1 MDADEIA
8 DHEAWEAQRREMSQ
22 DLRLQKGEAIAN
34 EMGVRRV
41 APDFY
46 KVKSQSG
53 DFEYDVRQGE
63 YGWLCSCPDSTFR
76 GSTCKHIW
84 GVEISFQLRKV
95 VEAIVPKVLKPLG
108 LFCKFCGAKG
118 IKKDAL
124 RHNKYGDIQRYAC
137 KVCGKRF
144 SVNVGFEKMKATP
157 QAITSAIQLYFTGE
171 SLRSVQKFLRLQG
184 IQVSHVSVYNWIGKY
199 VGLMSEYANSLT
211 PSVSDKWRTDE
222 IYLKMRGNT
231 KYLFAMMD
239 DETRYWIAQQV
250 AENKGISDVR
260 PLFRQA
266 REVAGRKPKVLI
278 SDGAYN
284 FATANKKEW
293 WTHHK
298 GDRTRHVRD
307 VRFGS
312 EVHNNKMERMNG
324 EIRDREKVM
333 RSLKNPQTPIL
344 KGLQVYHNLFRPHEG
359 LGGATPAEKA
369 GIQIEGENKWL
380 TVIQNASQHPT
391 LNGGTSHPK
400 T

>member
-1 MDADEIA
+1 MQSDNPR
-8 DHEAWEAQRREMSQ
+8 EA
-22 DLRLQKGEAIAN
+22 KGEAIAN
-34 EMGVRRV
+34 EMGVRRISD
-41 APDFY
+41 DFY

-53 DFEYDVRQGE
+53 DFEYDVRMGE
-63 YGWLCSCPDSTFR
+63 FGWLCACPDSTYR
-76 GSTCKHIW
+76 GSKCKHTW
-84 GVEISFQLRKV
+84 AVEISFRLR
-95 VEAIVPKVLKPLG
+95 EAVRAVVPKILKPLG
-108 LFCKFCGAKG
+108 LFCKFCGADG

-144 SVNVGFEKMKATP
+144 SVNVGFERMKATP
-157 QAITSAIQLYFTGE
+157 QTITSAMQLYFTGE
-171 SLRSVQKFLRLQG
+171 SLRSVKKFLKLQG
-184 IQVSHVSVYNWIGKY
+184 VNVSHVAVYKWIGKY
-199 VGLMSEYANSLT
+199 VGLMNEYANSLT

-239 DETRYWIAQQV
+239 DETRFWIAQQV
-250 AENKGISDVR
+250 ADNKGISDVR

-266 REVAGRKPKVLI
+266 AEIAGKKPKVLI

-284 FATANKKEW
+284 FATANRKEW

-298 GDRTRHVRD
+298 GDRVRHVRD
-307 VRFGS
+307 IRFGG

-359 LGGATPAEKA
+359 LKGKTPAQVA
-369 GIQIEGENKWL
+369 GIQIEGENPWL
-380 TVIQNASQHPT
+380 TVIQNAVQHPT
-391 LNGGTSHPK
+391 VNRGSDHPK

>member
-1 MDADEIA
+1 
-8 DHEAWEAQRREMSQ
+8 MSQ
-22 DLRLQKGEAIAN
+22 DLRLVKGEAIAN

-46 KVKSQSG
+46 KVKSQSLNR
-53 DFEYDVRQGE
+53 EYDVRLGE
-63 YGWLCSCPDSTFR
+63 YGWICSCPDSTFR
-76 GSTCKHIW
+76 GSTCKHTW
-84 GVEISFQLRKV
+84 AVEISFQLRKAVETIVQKVIKPFGLTCRFCQSSEV
-95 VEAIVPKVLKPLG
+95 VKHSV
-108 LFCKFCGAKG
+108 
-118 IKKDAL
+118 
-124 RHNKYGDIQRYAC
+124 RHNHYGDLQRYSCRAC
-137 KVCGKRF
+137 GRRF
-144 SVNVGFEKMKATP
+144 SLNIGFERMKATP
-157 QAITSAIQLYFTGE
+157 QAITSAMQLYFTGE

-184 IQVSHVSVYNWIGKY
+184 VDISHQTVWNWIQKY
-199 VGLMSEYANSLT
+199 VGLMGEYMDNLT

-260 PLFRQA
+260 PLFREA
-266 REVAGRKPKVLI
+266 KEVAGKKPKVLI

-293 WTHHK
+293 WTHFR

-307 VRFGS
+307 IRFGG

-333 RSLKNPQTPIL
+333 RSLKTTDTPIL

-359 LGGATPAEKA
+359 LDGKTPAERA
-369 GIQIEGENKWL
+369 GIQIEGSNPWL
-380 TVIQNASQHPT
+380 TVIQNASR
-391 LNGGTSHPK
+391 GPK
-400 T
+400 VDNAQISKDGPST

>member
-1 MDADEIA
+1 M
-8 DHEAWEAQRREMSQ
+8 
-22 DLRLQKGEAIAN
+22 
-34 EMGVRRV
+34 
-41 APDFY
+41 
-46 KVKSQSG
+46 KSQSG
-53 DFEYDVRQGE
+53 DFEYDVRLGE

-84 GVEISFQLRKV
+84 GVEISFELRKV

-108 LFCKFCGAKG
+108 LFCRFCESEAVVKHSV
-118 IKKDAL
+118 
-124 RHNKYGDIQRYAC
+124 RHNRYGDLQRYSC
-137 KVCGKRF
+137 KGCGKRF
-144 SVNVGFEKMKATP
+144 SVNIGFERMKATP
-157 QAITSAIQLYFTGE
+157 QAITSAMQLYFTGE

-184 IQVSHVSVYNWIGKY
+184 VNVSHQSVWNWIQKY
-199 VGLMSEYANSLT
+199 VGLMGEYMDRLT

-260 PLFRQA
+260 SLFREA
-266 REVAGRKPKVLI
+266 KEVAGKKPKVLI

-307 VRFGS
+307 IRFGS

-344 KGLQVYHNLFRPHEG
+344 KGLQVYHNYFRPHEALDG
-359 LGGATPAEKA
+359 QTPARKA
-369 GIQIEGENKWL
+369 GIQIEGENPWI
-380 TVIQNASQHPT
+380 TVIQNASR
-391 LNGGTSHPK
+391 GPK
-400 T
+400 VYNAQNQPDGPST